1 MENYIQ
7 AQKHMAQSPPSKAGN
22 SFLQAMHPQQQQ
34 QQCFSIDEA
43 AAGDNPTSLTMAR
56 LNEGQSCTNLMPRFQ
71 DGLLRSQHQVL
82 SSQGNQRLGVFSN
95 RSLTIEELQTLHENM
110 HLSGFMEPTNE
121 QKPHRPFRSVKMT
134 RAQLR
139 VRLDLARDAARL
151 AECAKAVTERI
162 DADEAHS
169 EIPDDVSSV
178 SEMMPQADQAKS
190 MVDVFSTGKLLD

>member
-1 MENYIQ
+1 
-7 AQKHMAQSPPSKAGN
+7 
-22 SFLQAMHPQQQQ
+22 
-34 QQCFSIDEA
+34 
-43 AAGDNPTSLTMAR
+43 
-56 LNEGQSCTNLMPRFQ
+56 
-71 DGLLRSQHQVL
+71 
-82 SSQGNQRLGVFSN
+82 
-95 RSLTIEELQTLHENM
+95 M

-151 AECAKAVTERI
+151 GECAKAVTERI